1 MRSIKYLTVIEL
13 PKEINGAILAS
24 IEGGLIATALPN
36 DKDKEK
42 ISAMMAAL
50 WSVAKISYSKINK
63 GDFDYIFIKGTQG
76 NLLVF
81 SININTV
88 FAVTTPLDINLGFI
102 YLECRRVC
110 KKLIKLLDRKY
121 IKKSIKLKIQDR
133 EIISLQES
141 N

>member
-1 MRSIKYLTVIEL
+1 VIEL

-24 IEGGLIATALPN
+24 IEGGPIATALTN

-63 GDFDYIFIKGTQG
+63 GDFDYVYIKGTQG
-76 NLLVF
+76 NLLIF
-81 SININTV
+81 SINIDTV
-88 FAVTTPLDINLGFI
+88 FVVSTPLDINLGYI

-110 KKLIKLLDRKY
+110 KKIISLFGKRYLKRP
-121 IKKSIKLKIQDR
+121 IKLKIKDR
-133 EIISLQES
+133 EIISLSEGF
-141 N
+141 

>member
-1 MRSIKYLTVIEL
+1 MIEL

-24 IEGGLIATALPN
+24 IEGGPIAIALPN

-63 GDFDYIFIKGTQG
+63 GDFDYVYIKGTQG

-81 SININTV
+81 SINIDTV
-88 FAVTTPLDINLGFI
+88 FAVSTPLDINLGYI

-110 KKLIKLLDRKY
+110 KKIISLLGKRYLKRP
-121 IKKSIKLKIQDR
+121 IKLKIKDR
-133 EIISLQES
+133 EIISLPEGF
-141 N
+141 

>member
-1 MRSIKYLTVIEL
+1 MIEL
-13 PKEINGAILAS
+13 PKEINGAILTS
-24 IEGGLIATALPN
+24 IEGRLIATALHK

-63 GDFDYIFIKGTQG
+63 GDFDFVYIKGTQG
-76 NLLVF
+76 NLLLF

-88 FAVTTPLDINLGFI
+88 FAVTTPLDINLAYI

-110 KKLIKLLDRKY
+110 KKLIKLLDKKY
-121 IKKSIKLKIQDR
+121 IKKPIKLKIKKS
-133 EIISLQES
+133 EIVSFQES

>member
-1 MRSIKYLTVIEL
+1 MTVIEL

-24 IEGGLIATALPN
+24 IEGGPIATALPN

-50 WSVAKISYSKINK
+50 WSVAKISYFKINK
-63 GDFDYIFIKGTQG
+63 GDFDYVYIKGTKG

-88 FAVTTPLDINLGFI
+88 FAVSTPLDINLGFI

-110 KKLIKLLDRKY
+110 KKIISLLGKRYLKRP
-121 IKKSIKLKIQDR
+121 IKLKIKDR
-133 EIISLQES
+133 EIISLPEGF
-141 N
+141 

>member
-1 MRSIKYLTVIEL
+1 VIEL

-24 IEGGLIATALPN
+24 IEGGPISTALPN
-36 DKDKEK
+36 DKDEEK

-50 WSVAKISYSKINK
+50 SSVAKISYSKINK
-63 GDFDYIFIKGTQG
+63 GEFDYIYIKGTQG
-76 NLLVF
+76 NLLVL

-88 FAVTTPLDINLGFI
+88 FAVSTPLDINLGYI
-102 YLECRRVC
+102 YLECRRVG
-110 KKLIKLLDRKY
+110 KKIIKLLDKKY
-121 IKKSIKLKIQDR
+121 IKKPIKFKIQNR

>member
-1 MRSIKYLTVIEL
+1 MIEL

-24 IEGGLIATALPN
+24 IEGGPIATALPS

-63 GDFDYIFIKGTQG
+63 GDFDYVYIKGTQG

-88 FAVTTPLDINLGFI
+88 FVVTTPLDINLGFI

-110 KKLIKLLDRKY
+110 KKIISLLGKRYLKRP
-121 IKKSIKLKIQDR
+121 IKLKIKDR
-133 EIISLQES
+133 EIISLTEGF
-141 N
+141 